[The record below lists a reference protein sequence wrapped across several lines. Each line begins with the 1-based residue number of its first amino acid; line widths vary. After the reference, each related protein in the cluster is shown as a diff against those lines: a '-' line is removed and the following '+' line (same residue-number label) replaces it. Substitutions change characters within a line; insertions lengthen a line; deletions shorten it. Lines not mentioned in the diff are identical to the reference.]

1 VLFGALSGTG
11 TTPTGRI
18 KVSTDYGATS
28 SDFDSNT
35 TVGFISDIHCPFQ
48 DESITYSGGI
58 ISAGYSNYRLYKT
71 IGGTRTDVS
80 PSDGAEY
87 YGPSYQFGTKTCD
100 VDKNSILLA
109 GQNRDSGTIKFGVWL
124 SRNAGS
130 SWTSIVSAATGVKY
144 HACTF
149 AGDNP
154 NVAWLWGD
162 DGTIAVT
169 RNLNA
174 TTPTIRDLSGNLS
187 SFTSPSVGRVL
198 NIFGV

>member
-1 VLFGALSGTG
+1 MLAQYLAL
-11 TTPTGRI
+11 
-18 KVSTDYGATS
+18 ALTS
-28 SDFDSNT
+28 RFNR
-35 TVGFISDIHCPFQ
+35 
-48 DESITYSGGI
+48 
-58 ISAGYSNYRLYKT
+58 RLKL
-71 IGGTRTDVS
+71 RLL
-80 PSDGAEY
+80 
-87 YGPSYQFGTKTCD
+87 
-100 VDKNSILLA
+100 LLA
-109 GQNRDSGTIKFGVWL
+109 
-124 SRNAGS
+124 S
-130 SWTSIVSAATGVKY
+130 SMAATGVKY